1 MDLQLTNK
9 RKTIAIVALSISV
22 AVLLLA
28 GFGAAY
34 AYVYAGK
41 IYPRVNVGSFPVSGF
56 TSEEARRLLHTHADR
71 ILETGL
77 TVTVNGQTETIPLR
91 YLSPEDPD
99 LSKDLAI
106 LYIDEAVD
114 EAFSVGRSGTITD
127 RLFTLIQVS
136 TSSTQIPVHL
146 ELDETTVEHELAAR
160 FASVYD
166 PAIEPSFAFSF
177 DAETGWSVE
186 TVPGTSGRGFDM
198 NRAIEESRLRLTSL
212 QTATITLEIVEQ
224 RPSVSNEEATAL
236 QKEALD
242 ILAFAPYEFAYDGF
256 AYGGRFDS
264 YHYTLTDEDLVEMLA
279 PVFVV
284 NEEDDWSG
292 TQVGT
297 NDAFD
302 AFVKKIVQD
311 INIEPQNARFSISG
325 TRVTEFAPSREGRT
339 VNVELL
345 RERAVNTLRSRPP
358 MCLYPRPGEETPDC
372 TTFNAIPIP
381 VETNQPSIGTGEVN
395 DLGITEIL
403 GVGTSNFKG
412 SPQNRIKN
420 IRHGINKLNGIL
432 IAPDE
437 EFSLL
442 AALRPFTVEDGY
454 LPELVIKGDEIKPEV
469 AGGLCQIGSTT
480 FRAVMNSGLPITARR
495 NHSLV
500 VRYYND
506 PSNGN
511 PGTDATIYDPAP
523 DFRFVNDTGKHILF
537 TTSMNESTGDLR
549 FTFWGTSD
557 GRKGY
562 YSAPVVQNWIGAG
575 GAETR
580 YTADL
585 PPGVRRCQNAFPGA
599 NASFTY
605 TVERPDGEVEQTVY
619 ESHYRAL
626 PAICLEGVEPER
638 LDENGNLI
646 VSEEV
651 STEEAPPSETIAEEE
666 EVIAD
671 VVESE

>member
-1 MDLQLTNK
+1 MNLQLTNK

-28 GFGAAY
+28 GFGTAY

-71 ILETGL
+71 ILEAGL

-91 YLSPEDPD
+91 YFSPDDPD

-127 RLFTLIQVS
+127 RLFTLVQVS

-146 ELDETTVEHELAAR
+146 ELDDATIEHELAAR

-186 TVPGTSGRGFDM
+186 TVSGKSGRGFDV

-224 RPSVSNEEATAL
+224 RPSVSDEEADAL
-236 QKEALD
+236 QKEALE
-242 ILAFAPYEFAYDGF
+242 ILAFAPYEFEYD
-256 AYGGRFDS
+256 GGRFDR
-264 YHYTLTDEDLVEMLA
+264 YHYTLTDEDVAEMLA

-284 NEEDDWSG
+284 NEENDWSG
-292 TQVGT
+292 TQVST
-297 NDAFD
+297 SDAFD
-302 AFVKKIVQD
+302 AFVEKIEQD

-345 RERAVNTLRSRPP
+345 RERALQELRGRPP
-358 MCLYPRPGEETPDC
+358 MCLYPIAGEDAPDC
-372 TTFNAIPIP
+372 ETFDAILIP

-395 DLGITEIL
+395 DLGITEVL

-412 SPQNRIKN
+412 SPSNRIKN
-420 IRHGINKLNGIL
+420 IRHGVNKLNGIL

-500 VRYYND
+500 VSYYND
-506 PSNGN
+506 PGNGN

-523 DFRFVNDTGKHILF
+523 DFRFVNDTGNHILF

-549 FTFWGTSD
+549 FTFWGTND

-575 GAETR
+575 EAQTR

-585 PPGVRRCQNAFPGA
+585 PPGTRRCQKAFPGA

-605 TVERPDGEVEQTVY
+605 TVERHDGEVEQTLY

-626 PAICLEGVEPER
+626 PAICLEGVAPEQ
-638 LDENGNLI
+638 LDENGDLI

-651 STEEAPPSETIAEEE
+651 STEEAPIETSDVEEE
-666 EVIAD
+666 IITN

>member
-1 MDLQLTNK
+1 MDLQQTSK

-28 GFGAAY
+28 GFGTAY

-41 IYPRVNVGSFPVSGF
+41 IYPRVNVGSFPVAGLSV
-56 TSEEARRLLHTHADR
+56 EEARRLLHTHTDR
-71 ILETGL
+71 ILAAGL

-114 EAFSVGRSGTITD
+114 EAFSIGRTGTVTD
-127 RLFTLIQVS
+127 RLFTFLQVF

-146 ELDETTVEHELAAR
+146 ELDDATIEHELAAR

-166 PAIEPSFAFSF
+166 PALEPSFAFSF
-177 DAETGWSVE
+177 DAETDWSVK

-198 NRAIEESRLRLTSL
+198 NRALEESRLRLTSL
-212 QTATITLEIVEQ
+212 QTATITLEILEQ
-224 RPSVSNEEATAL
+224 RPSVSDEEADAL
-236 QKEALD
+236 QKEALE
-242 ILAFAPYEFAYDGF
+242 ILTFAPYEFEYDE
-256 AYGGRFDS
+256 GRFDR
-264 YHYTLTDEDLVEMLA
+264 YHYTLTDESLAEMLA
-279 PVFVV
+279 PVFVI
-284 NEEDDWSG
+284 NEKNDWSG

-302 AFVKKIVQD
+302 NFVASIAED

-345 RERAVNTLRSRPP
+345 REHAVDALRSRPP
-358 MCLYPRPGEETPDC
+358 MCLYPRPGEETPACD
-372 TTFNAIPIP
+372 TFDAINIP
-381 VETNQPSIGTGEVN
+381 VEISQPSIGTGEVN
-395 DLGITEIL
+395 DLGITEAL

-420 IRHGINKLNGIL
+420 IRHGVNKLNGIL

-575 GAETR
+575 AAETR

-626 PAICLEGVEPER
+626 PAICLEGVAPEQ
-638 LDENGNLI
+638 LDENGDLI

-651 STEEAPPSETIAEEE
+651 STEPEEAPIGTANEEG
-666 EVIAD
+666 VVAD